1 MRVAEIPCQGVR
13 RQSCGLHFAPY
24 RFSEK
29 AFEGPLFLD
38 PLPLFSSIRLRAGPV
53 SKGCSFGAILAVPML
68 AILKRCSFLIENYF
82 LTRFRPWPTRFP
94 TSFGSLR

>member
-1 MRVAEIPCQGVR
+1 
-13 RQSCGLHFAPY
+13 
-24 RFSEK
+24 
-29 AFEGPLFLD
+29 
-38 PLPLFSSIRLRAGPV
+38 V

-94 TSFGSLR
+94 DVVWFSPLVSLKLRWITVWMLSERAPVSLRFSPGRSLRRAIERTR